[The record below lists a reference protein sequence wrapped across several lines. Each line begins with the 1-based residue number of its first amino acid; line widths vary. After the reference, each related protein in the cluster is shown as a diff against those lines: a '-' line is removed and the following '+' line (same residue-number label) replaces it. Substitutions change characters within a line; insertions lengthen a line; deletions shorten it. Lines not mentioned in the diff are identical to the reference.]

1 MCSKYFV
8 LGLISASLF
17 TESCSSHYELLSVK
31 RNRIIIDERYD
42 ANPDEAAIR
51 FLAPYQHTVD
61 SLMSPIVGQV
71 AYDLSAKRPES
82 SLSNLLADILVWGSS
97 KFQEHPDFSVYNV
110 GGIRA
115 AFAKGTVTY
124 GDVLDVSPFENKICL
139 LSLSG
144 EKVLELFRQ
153 VASRGGEG
161 VSHGVQLKITKSGKL
176 VEAILNG
183 KPIDPQAT
191 YRVATLDYLA
201 QGNDQL
207 VAFKSGVNVLSP
219 KSKDNNAR
227 FIIMDYF
234 REKCSGGRALAP
246 IVEGR
251 IKVVE

>member
-1 MCSKYFV
+1 
-8 LGLISASLF
+8 
-17 TESCSSHYELLSVK
+17 
-31 RNRIIIDERYD
+31 
-42 ANPDEAAIR
+42 
-51 FLAPYQHTVD
+51 
-61 SLMSPIVGQV
+61 
-71 AYDLSAKRPES
+71 
-82 SLSNLLADILVWGSS
+82 
-97 KFQEHPDFSVYNV
+97 
-110 GGIRA
+110 
-115 AFAKGTVTY
+115 VTY

-153 VASRGGEG
+153 IASRGGEG